1 MKHPL
6 ALALAV
12 ALAATAPAYAQSEAN
27 AAVSDQAKPASSAN
41 PFFAD
46 SPLPLHYPQFDKIKD
61 ADFGPAFDRG
71 MADQLKEID
80 AIANDPAKPTF
91 DNTIIAMEKSGRTLS
106 RATTVFYNLV
116 GADTNDTRDKIDA
129 RVFAEVRRA
138 PRRDLPQSKT
148 VRAHQ
153 GAVRHARARSAWMP
167 KARAWSR
174 STTRISCAPARS
186 CPMPTRSSSRR

>member
-27 AAVSDQAKPASSAN
+27 AAVSDQAHPAASAN

-46 SPLPLHYPQFDKIKD
+46 SPLPLHYPQFDKISD

-71 MADQLKEID
+71 MTDQLKEIE
-80 AIANDPAKPTF
+80 AIANDSSKPTF

-116 GADTNDTRDKIDA
+116 GADTNDARDKIDA
-129 RVFAEVRRA
+129 A
-138 PRRDLPQSKT
+138 
-148 VRAHQ
+148 
-153 GAVRHARARSAWMP
+153 
-167 KARAWSR
+167 
-174 STTRISCAPARS
+174 
-186 CPMPTRSSSRR
+186 

>member
-46 SPLPLHYPQFDKIKD
+46 SPLPLHYPQFDKISD

-71 MADQLKEID
+71 MADQLKEME

-91 DNTIIAMEKSGRTLS
+91 DNTVIAMEKSFFFHDTA
-106 RATTVFYNLV
+106 AT
-116 GADTNDTRDKIDA
+116 
-129 RVFAEVRRA
+129 E
-138 PRRDLPQSKT
+138 
-148 VRAHQ
+148 
-153 GAVRHARARSAWMP
+153 
-167 KARAWSR
+167 
-174 STTRISCAPARS
+174 APAREHALELVLAAAQQFF
-186 CPMPTRSSSRR
+186 